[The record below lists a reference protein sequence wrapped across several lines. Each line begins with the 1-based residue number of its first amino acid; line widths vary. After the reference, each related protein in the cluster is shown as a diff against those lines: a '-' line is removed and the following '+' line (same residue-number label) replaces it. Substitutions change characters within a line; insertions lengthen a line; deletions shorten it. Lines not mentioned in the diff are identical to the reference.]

1 MRPTLDFTTLNVF
14 IAVVE
19 RESFVGASKV
29 LEMPTSNVS
38 RCISQLEEKL
48 NLQLIERSTRH
59 MKLTQAGHLLYTR
72 AKPLL
77 EALEQTET
85 ELTLRQMQLK
95 GPLRICI
102 PNEIGPALL
111 GSVIADFACQY
122 PDLELSCITNLSG
135 FDSLRD
141 DLDLAV
147 IISRGQMDDSD
158 YIARHLMT
166 IPCTVVAAP
175 SIIER
180 CGTPSRIQQFEEL
193 PCITTVSAL
202 KGAPWQFVNIKGGF
216 ETIKVKG
223 HYRVNSGEM
232 AGRAAVAGV
241 GFAIL
246 SKQACQPYINDGR
259 LIEVEFEQ
267 SAAPLQLFALYSDR
281 RYLPAKTRAL
291 IDYMHQRLSDLSLTE
306 GSSLRAPRAE

>member
-1 MRPTLDFTTLNVF
+1 MRPVLDFNTLKVF

-19 RESFVGASKV
+19 KESFVGASKL

-48 NLQLIERSTRH
+48 DLQLIERSTRH
-59 MKLTQAGHLLYTR
+59 MKLTQAGQLLYTR

-111 GSVIADFACQY
+111 GSVIAEFACQY
-122 PDLELSCITNLSG
+122 PDLEISCVTNLSG
-135 FDSLRD
+135 FESLRD
-141 DLDLAV
+141 DLDLAI
-147 IISRGQMDDSD
+147 IISRGQMDNSD
-158 YIARHLMT
+158 YIARHLVT
-166 IPCTVVAAP
+166 ISCTIVAAP
-175 SIIER
+175 SLIQR
-180 CGTPSRIQQFEEL
+180 YGTPTRIEQFEEL

-202 KGAPWQFVNIKGGF
+202 KGAPWQFVNKKGEF

-232 AGRAAVAGV
+232 AGQAAVAGI

-246 SKQACQPYINDGR
+246 SKQTCQPYISDGR
-259 LIEVEFEQ
+259 LVEIEFEQ
-267 SAAPLQLFALYSDR
+267 KAAPLQLFALYSNR

-291 IDYMHQRLSDLSLTE
+291 IDFIHQKLSHISL
-306 GSSLRAPRAE
+306 

>member
-1 MRPTLDFTTLNVF
+1 MRSALDFNTLKVF

-19 RESFVGASKV
+19 RESFVGAARV
-29 LEMPTSNVS
+29 LAMPTSNVS

-59 MKLTQAGHLLYTR
+59 MKLTQAGHLLYIR

-122 PDLELSCITNLSG
+122 PDLEISCVTNLSG
-135 FDSLRD
+135 LESLRD
-141 DLDLAV
+141 DLDLA
-147 IISRGQMDDSD
+147 IIITRGQMDDSD
-158 YIARHLMT
+158 YIARHLVT
-166 IPCTVVAAP
+166 IPCTIVAAP
-175 SIIER
+175 CVIQR
-180 CGTPSRIQQFEEL
+180 YGTPSHIRQFEEL

-202 KGAPWQFVNIKGGF
+202 KGAPWQFVNMKGGF

-246 SKQACQPYINDGR
+246 SKQACQPYISDGR
-259 LIEVEFEQ
+259 LIEIEFEQ
-267 SAAPLQLFALYSDR
+267 SPAPLQLFALYSDR

-291 IDYMHQRLSDLSLTE
+291 IDFMHQKLSNISLAT
-306 GSSLRAPRAE
+306 

>member
-1 MRPTLDFTTLNVF
+1 MRSALDFNTLKVF

-19 RESFVGASKV
+19 RESFVGAARV
-29 LEMPTSNVS
+29 LAMPTSNVS

-59 MKLTQAGHLLYTR
+59 MKLTQAGHLLYIR

-122 PDLELSCITNLSG
+122 PDLEISCVTNLSG
-135 FDSLRD
+135 LESLRD
-141 DLDLAV
+141 DLDLA
-147 IISRGQMDDSD
+147 IIITRGQMDDSD
-158 YIARHLMT
+158 YIARHLVT
-166 IPCTVVAAP
+166 IPCTIVAAP
-175 SIIER
+175 SVIQR
-180 CGTPSRIQQFEEL
+180 YGTPSHIRQFEEL

-202 KGAPWQFVNIKGGF
+202 KGAPWQFVNMKGGF

-246 SKQACQPYINDGR
+246 SKQVCQPYISDGR
-259 LIEVEFEQ
+259 LIEIEFEQ
-267 SAAPLQLFALYSDR
+267 SPAPLQLFALYSDR

-291 IDYMHQRLSDLSLTE
+291 IDFMHQKLSNISLAT
-306 GSSLRAPRAE
+306 

>member
-1 MRPTLDFTTLNVF
+1 MRSALDFNALKVF

-19 RESFVGASKV
+19 RESFVGASKI

-48 NLQLIERSTRH
+48 DLQLIERSTRH
-59 MKLTQAGHLLYTR
+59 MRLTQAGQLLYTR

-111 GSVIADFACQY
+111 SSVIADFACQH
-122 PDLELSCITNLSG
+122 PDLEISCVTNLSG
-135 FDSLRD
+135 FESLRD
-141 DLDLAV
+141 DLDLA
-147 IISRGQMDDSD
+147 IIITRGQMDNSD
-158 YIARHLMT
+158 YIARHLVI
-166 IPCTVVAAP
+166 IPCTIVAAP
-175 SIIER
+175 SLIQR
-180 CGTPSRIQQFEEL
+180 YGTPTHIQQFEEL

-202 KGAPWQFVNIKGGF
+202 KGAPWQFVNKKGEF

-232 AGRAAVAGV
+232 AGQAAVSGV

-246 SKQACQPYINDGR
+246 SKQACHPYISDGR
-259 LIEVEFEQ
+259 LIEIKFEQ
-267 SAAPLQLFALYSDR
+267 SAAPLQLFALYSNR

-291 IDYMHQRLSDLSLTE
+291 IDFMQQKLSDSP
-306 GSSLRAPRAE
+306 S

>member
-1 MRPTLDFTTLNVF
+1 MRAALDFTSLKVF

-19 RESFVGASKV
+19 RESFVGAAKA

-59 MKLTQAGHLLYTR
+59 MKLTQAGHLLYIR

-122 PDLELSCITNLSG
+122 PELEISCVTNLSG
-135 FDSLRD
+135 LESLRD

-147 IISRGQMDDSD
+147 IVTRGQMDDSD

-175 SIIER
+175 DVIQR
-180 CGTPSRIQQFEEL
+180 YGTPSHIQQFEEL

-202 KGAPWQFVNIKGGF
+202 KGAPWQFVDKKGGF
-216 ETIKVKG
+216 ETIKVNG

-232 AGRAAVAGV
+232 AGRAAIAGV

-246 SKQACQPYINDGR
+246 AKQACQPYISDGR

-281 RYLPAKTRAL
+281 RFLPAKTRAL
-291 IDYMHQRLSDLSLTE
+291 IDFMHQKLSNISTVK
-306 GSSLRAPRAE
+306 

>member
-38 RCISQLEEKL
+38 RCISQLEKKL

-180 CGTPSRIQQFEEL
+180 YGTPSRIQQFEEL

-291 IDYMHQRLSDLSLTE
+291 IDYMHQSLSN
-306 GSSLRAPRAE
+306 P

>member
-1 MRPTLDFTTLNVF
+1 MRPALDFNTLKVF

-19 RESFVGASKV
+19 RESFVGASKI

-48 NLQLIERSTRH
+48 DLQLIERSTRH
-59 MKLTQAGHLLYTR
+59 MKLTQAGQLLYTR

-111 GSVIADFACQY
+111 GSVIADFACQH
-122 PDLELSCITNLSG
+122 PDLEISCITNLSG
-135 FDSLRD
+135 FESLRD
-141 DLDLAV
+141 DLDLA
-147 IISRGQMDDSD
+147 IIITRGQMENSD
-158 YIARHLMT
+158 YIARHLVT
-166 IPCTVVAAP
+166 IPCTIVAAP
-175 SIIER
+175 SLIQR
-180 CGTPSRIQQFEEL
+180 YGTPTDIQQFEEL

-202 KGAPWQFVNIKGGF
+202 KGAPWQFVNKKGEF

-232 AGRAAVAGV
+232 AGQAAISGV
-241 GFAIL
+241 GFSIL
-246 SKQACQPYINDGR
+246 SKQVCHPYISNGR
-259 LIEVEFEQ
+259 LIEIEFEQ
-267 SAAPLQLFALYSDR
+267 SAAPLQLFALYSNR

-291 IDYMHQRLSDLSLTE
+291 IDFMQQKLSESLS
-306 GSSLRAPRAE
+306 

>member
-1 MRPTLDFTTLNVF
+1 MRPALDFNTLKVF

-19 RESFVGASKV
+19 RESFVGASKI

-48 NLQLIERSTRH
+48 DLQLIERSTRH
-59 MKLTQAGHLLYTR
+59 MKITQAGQLLYTR
-72 AKPLL
+72 VKPLL
-77 EALEQTET
+77 EVLEQTET
-85 ELTLRQMQLK
+85 ELTSRQMQLK

-122 PDLELSCITNLSG
+122 PDLEISCVTNLSG
-135 FDSLRD
+135 FESLRD
-141 DLDLAV
+141 DLDLA
-147 IISRGQMDDSD
+147 IIITRGQMDNSD
-158 YIARHLMT
+158 YIARHLVT
-166 IPCTVVAAP
+166 IPCTIVAAP
-175 SIIER
+175 PLIQR
-180 CGTPSRIQQFEEL
+180 YGTPTHIQQFEEL

-202 KGAPWQFVNIKGGF
+202 KGAPWQFVNKKGEF

-232 AGRAAVAGV
+232 AGQAAVAGV

-246 SKQACQPYINDGR
+246 SKQVCHPYISNGR
-259 LIEVEFEQ
+259 LIEIEFEQ
-267 SAAPLQLFALYSDR
+267 SAAPLQLFALYSNR

-291 IDYMHQRLSDLSLTE
+291 IDFMQQKLSE
-306 GSSLRAPRAE
+306 SSS

>member
-1 MRPTLDFTTLNVF
+1 MRSALDFNTLRVF

-122 PDLELSCITNLSG
+122 PDLEISCVTNLSG
-135 FDSLRD
+135 FESLRD
-141 DLDLAV
+141 DLDLA
-147 IISRGQMDDSD
+147 IIITRGQMDDSD

-166 IPCTVVAAP
+166 IPCTIVAAP
-175 SIIER
+175 SIIQR
-180 CGTPSRIQQFEEL
+180 YGTPSHIQQFEEL

-232 AGRAAVAGV
+232 AGRAAVSGV

-246 SKQACQPYINDGR
+246 SKQTCQPYINDGR
-259 LIEVEFEQ
+259 LIEVKFEQ
-267 SAAPLQLFALYSDR
+267 SAAPLQLFALYSNR

-291 IDYMHQRLSDLSLTE
+291 IDFIHQELSNISLAT
-306 GSSLRAPRAE
+306 

>member
-1 MRPTLDFTTLNVF
+1 MRPALDFTTLKVF

-19 RESFVGASKV
+19 KDSFVGAARV

-38 RCISQLEEKL
+38 RCISQLEDKL

-59 MKLTQAGHLLYTR
+59 MKLTQAGHLLYSR

-122 PDLELSCITNLSG
+122 PDLEISCVTNLSG
-135 FDSLRD
+135 LESLRD

-147 IISRGQMDDSD
+147 IISRGKMDDSD

-166 IPCTVVAAP
+166 IPCTIVAAP
-175 SIIER
+175 AIIQR
-180 CGTPSRIQQFEEL
+180 YGPPSHIKQLEEL

-202 KGAPWQFVNIKGGF
+202 KGAPWQFVNAKGGF
-216 ETIKVKG
+216 ETIKVNA

-232 AGRAAVAGV
+232 AGRAAIAGV

-246 SKQACQPYINDGR
+246 SKQACQPYIDDGR
-259 LIEVEFEQ
+259 LIEVTFEQ

-291 IDYMHQRLSDLSLTE
+291 IDFMHQHLSALS
-306 GSSLRAPRAE
+306 

>member
-1 MRPTLDFTTLNVF
+1 MRAALDFTSLKVF

-19 RESFVGASKV
+19 RESFVGAAKV

-59 MKLTQAGHLLYTR
+59 MKLTQAGHLLYIR

-122 PDLELSCITNLSG
+122 PELEISCVTNLSG
-135 FDSLRD
+135 LESLRD

-147 IISRGQMDDSD
+147 IVTRGQMDDSD

-175 SIIER
+175 AVIQR
-180 CGTPSRIQQFEEL
+180 YGTPSHIQQFEGL

-202 KGAPWQFVNIKGGF
+202 KGAPWQFVDKKGGF
-216 ETIKVKG
+216 ETIKVNG

-232 AGRAAVAGV
+232 AGRAAIAGV

-246 SKQACQPYINDGR
+246 AKQACQPYISDGR

-281 RYLPAKTRAL
+281 RFLPAKTRAL
-291 IDYMHQRLSDLSLTE
+291 IDFMHQKLSKIS
-306 GSSLRAPRAE
+306 

>member
-1 MRPTLDFTTLNVF
+1 MGQLMRSAFDFNTLKVF

-19 RESFVGASKV
+19 RESFVGASKL

-48 NLQLIERSTRH
+48 DLQLIERSTRH
-59 MKLTQAGHLLYTR
+59 MKLTQAGQLLYTR

-85 ELTLRQMQLK
+85 ELTLRQMQLT

-111 GSVIADFACQY
+111 GSVIAEFACQY
-122 PDLELSCITNLSG
+122 PDLEISCVTNLSG
-135 FDSLRD
+135 FESLRD
-141 DLDLAV
+141 DLDLAI
-147 IISRGQMDDSD
+147 IISRGQMDNSD
-158 YIARHLMT
+158 YIARHLVT
-166 IPCTVVAAP
+166 IPCSIVAAP
-175 SIIER
+175 SLIQR
-180 CGTPSRIQQFEEL
+180 YGTPTHIQQFEEL

-202 KGAPWQFVNIKGGF
+202 KGAPWQFVNKKGEF

-232 AGRAAVAGV
+232 AGQAAVAGI

-246 SKQACQPYINDGR
+246 SKQACQPYLSDGR
-259 LIEVEFEQ
+259 LIEIEFEQ
-267 SAAPLQLFALYSDR
+267 AVAPLQLFALYSDR
-281 RYLPAKTRAL
+281 RYLPTKTRAL
-291 IDYMHQRLSDLSLTE
+291 IDFIQQKLGHVSL
-306 GSSLRAPRAE
+306 

>member
-1 MRPTLDFTTLNVF
+1 MRPALDFNTLKVF
-14 IAVVE
+14 VAVVE
-19 RESFVGASKV
+19 KESFVGASKL

-48 NLQLIERSTRH
+48 DLQLIERSTRH
-59 MKLTQAGHLLYTR
+59 MKVTQAGQLLYTR

-102 PNEIGPALL
+102 PTEIGPALL
-111 GSVIADFACQY
+111 GSVIAEFACQY
-122 PDLELSCITNLSG
+122 PDLEISCVTNLSG
-135 FDSLRD
+135 FESLRD
-141 DLDLAV
+141 DLDLAI
-147 IISRGQMDDSD
+147 IISRGQMDNSD
-158 YIARHLMT
+158 YIARHLVT
-166 IPCTVVAAP
+166 IPCTIVAAP
-175 SIIER
+175 SLIQR
-180 CGTPSRIQQFEEL
+180 YGTPTHIQQFEEL

-202 KGAPWQFVNIKGGF
+202 KGAPWQFVNKKGEF
-216 ETIKVKG
+216 ETTKVKG

-232 AGRAAVAGV
+232 AGQAAVAGI

-246 SKQACQPYINDGR
+246 SKHACQPYISDGR
-259 LIEVEFEQ
+259 LIEIEFEQ
-267 SAAPLQLFALYSDR
+267 AVAPLQLFALYSDR

-291 IDYMHQRLSDLSLTE
+291 IDFIQQKLGHVSL
-306 GSSLRAPRAE
+306 

>member
-1 MRPTLDFTTLNVF
+1 
-14 IAVVE
+14 
-19 RESFVGASKV
+19 
-29 LEMPTSNVS
+29 VS

-59 MKLTQAGHLLYTR
+59 MKLTQPGHLLYTR

-85 ELTLRQMQLK
+85 ALTLRQMQFK
-95 GPLRICI
+95 GPLRLCI
-102 PNEIGPALL
+102 PNEVGPALL

-122 PDLELSCITNLSG
+122 PDLEISCVTNLSG
-135 FDSLRD
+135 FESLRD
-141 DLDLAV
+141 DLDLA
-147 IISRGQMDDSD
+147 IIITRGQMDDSD
-158 YIARHLMT
+158 YIARHLVT
-166 IPCTVVAAP
+166 IPCTIVAAP
-175 SIIER
+175 SVIQR
-180 CGTPSRIQQFEEL
+180 YGTPTQIQQFEEL

-202 KGAPWQFVNIKGGF
+202 KGAPWQFVNKKGGF
-216 ETIKVKG
+216 ETIKVKA

-232 AGRAAVAGV
+232 AGRAAVSGV

-259 LIEVEFEQ
+259 LIEIACEQ

-291 IDYMHQRLSDLSLTE
+291 IDYMHQKLSDIS
-306 GSSLRAPRAE
+306 

>member
-1 MRPTLDFTTLNVF
+1 MGQLMRPALDFNTLKVF

-19 RESFVGASKV
+19 KESFVGASKL

-48 NLQLIERSTRH
+48 DLQLIERSTRH
-59 MKLTQAGHLLYTR
+59 MKLTQAGQLLYTR

-111 GSVIADFACQY
+111 GSVIAEFACQY
-122 PDLELSCITNLSG
+122 PDLEISCVTNLSG
-135 FDSLRD
+135 FESLRD
-141 DLDLAV
+141 DLDLAI
-147 IISRGQMDDSD
+147 IISRGQMDNSD
-158 YIARHLMT
+158 YIARHLVT
-166 IPCTVVAAP
+166 IPCTIVAAP
-175 SIIER
+175 SLIQR
-180 CGTPSRIQQFEEL
+180 YGTPTRIEQFEEL

-202 KGAPWQFVNIKGGF
+202 KGAPWQFVNKKGEF
-216 ETIKVKG
+216 EAIKVKG

-232 AGRAAVAGV
+232 AGQAAVAGI

-246 SKQACQPYINDGR
+246 SKQTCQPYISDGR
-259 LIEVEFEQ
+259 LVEIEFKQ
-267 SAAPLQLFALYSDR
+267 KAAPLQLFALYSNR

-291 IDYMHQRLSDLSLTE
+291 IDFIHQKLSHISL
-306 GSSLRAPRAE
+306 

>member
-1 MRPTLDFTTLNVF
+1 MRPALDFNTLKVF
-14 IAVVE
+14 VAVVE
-19 RESFVGASKV
+19 RESFVGASKL

-48 NLQLIERSTRH
+48 DLQLIERSTRH
-59 MKLTQAGHLLYTR
+59 MKVTQAGQLLYTR

-102 PNEIGPALL
+102 PTEIGPALL
-111 GSVIADFACQY
+111 GYVIAEFACQY
-122 PDLELSCITNLSG
+122 PELQISCVTNLSG
-135 FDSLRD
+135 FESLRD
-141 DLDLAV
+141 DLDLAI
-147 IISRGQMDDSD
+147 IISRGQMDNSD
-158 YIARHLMT
+158 YIARHLVT
-166 IPCTVVAAP
+166 IPCTIVAAP
-175 SIIER
+175 SLIQR
-180 CGTPSRIQQFEEL
+180 YGTPTHIQQFEEL

-202 KGAPWQFVNIKGGF
+202 KGAPWQFVNKKGEF

-232 AGRAAVAGV
+232 AGQAAVAGI

-246 SKQACQPYINDGR
+246 SKQACQPYISDGR
-259 LIEVEFEQ
+259 LIEIEFEQ
-267 SAAPLQLFALYSDR
+267 AVAPLQLFALYSDR

-291 IDYMHQRLSDLSLTE
+291 IDFIQQKLGHVSL
-306 GSSLRAPRAE
+306 

>member
-1 MRPTLDFTTLNVF
+1 MRPALDFNTLKVF

-19 RESFVGASKV
+19 SESFVGAAKV

-85 ELTLRQMQLK
+85 ELTLRQMQLR

-102 PNEIGPALL
+102 PNEVGPALL

-122 PDLELSCITNLSG
+122 PDLEISCVTNLSG
-135 FDSLRD
+135 FESLRD

-147 IISRGQMDDSD
+147 IIARGQMDNSD
-158 YIARHLMT
+158 YIARHLLT
-166 IPCTVVAAP
+166 IPCTIVAAP
-175 SIIER
+175 SVIQR
-180 CGTPSRIQQFEEL
+180 YGTPSEIQQFAEL

-202 KGAPWQFVNIKGGF
+202 KGAPWQFINKKGGF
-216 ETIKVKG
+216 DTIKVKA

-232 AGRAAVAGV
+232 AGRAALAGV

-246 SKQACQPYINDGR
+246 SKQACQPYIRDGR

-267 SAAPLQLFALYSDR
+267 SAAPLQLFALYSNR
-281 RYLPAKTRAL
+281 RFLPAKTRAL
-291 IDYMHQRLSDLSLTE
+291 IDYMHHKLSNN
-306 GSSLRAPRAE
+306 P

>member
-1 MRPTLDFTTLNVF
+1 MRPALDFNTLKVF
-14 IAVVE
+14 VAVVE
-19 RESFVGASKV
+19 RESFVGASKL

-48 NLQLIERSTRH
+48 DLQLIERSTRH
-59 MKLTQAGHLLYTR
+59 MKVTQAGQLLYTR

-111 GSVIADFACQY
+111 GSVIAEFACQY
-122 PDLELSCITNLSG
+122 PDLEISCVTNLSG
-135 FDSLRD
+135 FESLRD
-141 DLDLAV
+141 DLDLAI
-147 IISRGQMDDSD
+147 IISRGQMDNSD
-158 YIARHLMT
+158 YIARHLVT
-166 IPCTVVAAP
+166 IPCTIVAAP
-175 SIIER
+175 SLIQR
-180 CGTPSRIQQFEEL
+180 YGTPSHIQQFEEL

-202 KGAPWQFVNIKGGF
+202 KGTPWQFVNKKGEF

-232 AGRAAVAGV
+232 AGQAAVAGI

-246 SKQACQPYINDGR
+246 SKQACQPYISDGR
-259 LIEVEFEQ
+259 LIEIEFEQ
-267 SAAPLQLFALYSDR
+267 AVAPLQLFALYSDR

-291 IDYMHQRLSDLSLTE
+291 IDFIQQKLGHVSL
-306 GSSLRAPRAE
+306 

>member
-1 MRPTLDFTTLNVF
+1 MRPALDFNTLKVF

-19 RESFVGASKV
+19 KESFVGASKL

-48 NLQLIERSTRH
+48 DLQLIERSTRH
-59 MKLTQAGHLLYTR
+59 MKLTQAGQLLYTR

-111 GSVIADFACQY
+111 GSVIAEFACQY
-122 PDLELSCITNLSG
+122 PDLEISCVTNLSG
-135 FDSLRD
+135 FESLRD
-141 DLDLAV
+141 DLDLAI
-147 IISRGQMDDSD
+147 IISRGQMDNSD
-158 YIARHLMT
+158 YIARHLVT
-166 IPCTVVAAP
+166 IPCTIVAAP
-175 SIIER
+175 SLIQR
-180 CGTPSRIQQFEEL
+180 YGTPTRIEQFEDL

-202 KGAPWQFVNIKGGF
+202 KGAPWQFVNKKGEF
-216 ETIKVKG
+216 EAIKVKG

-232 AGRAAVAGV
+232 AGQAAVAGI

-246 SKQACQPYINDGR
+246 SKQACQPYISDGR
-259 LIEVEFEQ
+259 LVEIEFEQ
-267 SAAPLQLFALYSDR
+267 KAAPLQLFALYSNR

-291 IDYMHQRLSDLSLTE
+291 IDFIHQKLSHISL
-306 GSSLRAPRAE
+306 

>member
-1 MRPTLDFTTLNVF
+1 MRPALDFNTLKVF

-19 RESFVGASKV
+19 KESFVGASKI

-48 NLQLIERSTRH
+48 DLQLIERSTRH
-59 MKLTQAGHLLYTR
+59 MKITQAGQLLYTR

-85 ELTLRQMQLK
+85 ELTSRQMQLK

-111 GSVIADFACQY
+111 GSIIADFACQY
-122 PDLELSCITNLSG
+122 PDLEISCVTNLSG
-135 FDSLRD
+135 FESLRD
-141 DLDLAV
+141 DLDLA
-147 IISRGQMDDSD
+147 IIITRGQMDNSD
-158 YIARHLMT
+158 YIARHLVT
-166 IPCTVVAAP
+166 IPCTIVAAP
-175 SIIER
+175 SLIQR
-180 CGTPSRIQQFEEL
+180 YGTPTHIQQFEEL

-202 KGAPWQFVNIKGGF
+202 KGAPWQFVNKKGEF

-232 AGRAAVAGV
+232 AGQAAVAGV

-259 LIEVEFEQ
+259 LIEIKFEQ
-267 SAAPLQLFALYSDR
+267 AVAPLQLFALYSNR
-281 RYLPAKTRAL
+281 RYLPAKTRAI
-291 IDYMHQRLSDLSLTE
+291 IDFMHEKLSD
-306 GSSLRAPRAE
+306 SSS

>member
-1 MRPTLDFTTLNVF
+1 MRPALDFNTLKVF
-14 IAVVE
+14 VAVVE
-19 RESFVGASKV
+19 KESFVGASKL

-48 NLQLIERSTRH
+48 DLQLIERSTRH
-59 MKLTQAGHLLYTR
+59 MKVTQAGQLLYTR

-102 PNEIGPALL
+102 PTEIGPALL
-111 GSVIADFACQY
+111 GSVIAEFACQY
-122 PDLELSCITNLSG
+122 PDLEISCVTNLSG
-135 FDSLRD
+135 FESLRD
-141 DLDLAV
+141 DLDLAI
-147 IISRGQMDDSD
+147 IISRGQMDNSD
-158 YIARHLMT
+158 YIARHLVT
-166 IPCTVVAAP
+166 IPCTIVAAP
-175 SIIER
+175 SLIQR
-180 CGTPSRIQQFEEL
+180 YGTPTHIQQFEEL

-202 KGAPWQFVNIKGGF
+202 KGAPWQFVNKKGEF

-232 AGRAAVAGV
+232 AGQAAVAGI

-246 SKQACQPYINDGR
+246 SKQACQPYISDGR
-259 LIEVEFEQ
+259 LIEIEFEQ
-267 SAAPLQLFALYSDR
+267 AVAPLQLFALYSDR

-291 IDYMHQRLSDLSLTE
+291 IDFIQQKLGHVSL
-306 GSSLRAPRAE
+306 

>member
-1 MRPTLDFTTLNVF
+1 MRAALDFTSLKVF

-19 RESFVGASKV
+19 RESFVGAAKA

-59 MKLTQAGHLLYTR
+59 MKLTQAGHLLYIR

-122 PDLELSCITNLSG
+122 PELEISCVTNLSG
-135 FDSLRD
+135 LESLRD

-147 IISRGQMDDSD
+147 IVTRGQMDDSD

-175 SIIER
+175 AVIQR
-180 CGTPSRIQQFEEL
+180 YGTPSHIQQFEEL

-202 KGAPWQFVNIKGGF
+202 KGAPWQFIDKKGGF
-216 ETIKVKG
+216 ETIKVNG

-232 AGRAAVAGV
+232 AGRAAIAGV

-246 SKQACQPYINDGR
+246 AKQACQPYINDGR

-281 RYLPAKTRAL
+281 RFLPAKTRAL
-291 IDYMHQRLSDLSLTE
+291 IDFMHQKLSNISTVK
-306 GSSLRAPRAE
+306 

>member
-1 MRPTLDFTTLNVF
+1 MRPALDFTTLKVF
-14 IAVVE
+14 IAVVD
-19 RESFVGASKV
+19 RDSFVGASKA

-59 MKLTQAGHLLYTR
+59 MKLTQAGQLLYAR

-77 EALEQTET
+77 EALEQTES
-85 ELTLRQMQLK
+85 ELTQGQVQLK

-102 PNEIGPALL
+102 PNEIGPALM

-122 PDLELSCITNLSG
+122 PDVEISCVTNLSG
-135 FDSLRD
+135 FESLRD
-141 DLDLAV
+141 DLDLA
-147 IISRGQMDDSD
+147 IIVSRGQMDDSD
-158 YIARHLMT
+158 YIARHLVT
-166 IPCTVVAAP
+166 IPCTIVASP
-175 SIIER
+175 SVIQR
-180 CGTPSRIQQFEEL
+180 YGTPSHIQQLEEL

-202 KGAPWQFVNIKGGF
+202 KGTPWQFISAKGRF
-216 ETIKVKG
+216 ETIAVKG

-232 AGRAAVAGV
+232 AGQAAVSGI

-259 LIEVEFEQ
+259 LIEIEFEQ
-267 SAAPLQLFALYSDR
+267 SAAPLHLFALYSNR

-291 IDYMHQRLSDLSLTE
+291 IDFLYQNLSHLPLVT
-306 GSSLRAPRAE
+306 

>member
-1 MRPTLDFTTLNVF
+1 MRPALDFNTLKVF
-14 IAVVE
+14 VAVVE
-19 RESFVGASKV
+19 RESFVGAAKV

-38 RCISQLEEKL
+38 RAISQLEEKL
-48 NLQLIERSTRH
+48 SLQLIERSTRH
-59 MKLTQAGHLLYTR
+59 MKLTQAGHLLYSR

-77 EALEQTET
+77 DALEQTET

-122 PDLELSCITNLSG
+122 PELEISCITNLSG
-135 FDSLRD
+135 LESLRD

-147 IISRGQMDDSD
+147 IITRGQMDDSD

-166 IPCTVVAAP
+166 IPCTIVAAP
-175 SIIER
+175 SL
-180 CGTPSRIQQFEEL
+180 IQRYGIPEHIRQFETL

-202 KGAPWQFVNIKGGF
+202 KGAPWQFVNKKGGF

-232 AGRAAVAGV
+232 AGRAAIAGV

-246 SKQACQPYINDGR
+246 SKHACQPYINDGR
-259 LIEVEFEQ
+259 LIEIEFEQ

-281 RYLPAKTRAL
+281 RFLPAKTRAL
-291 IDYMHQRLSDLSLTE
+291 IDFMQQKLSTLPLAT
-306 GSSLRAPRAE
+306 

>member
-1 MRPTLDFTTLNVF
+1 MRAALDFTSLKVF

-59 MKLTQAGHLLYTR
+59 MKLTQAGHLLYIR

-95 GPLRICI
+95 GPLRVCI

-111 GSVIADFACQY
+111 GSVIADFASQY
-122 PDLELSCITNLSG
+122 PELEISCVTNLSG
-135 FDSLRD
+135 LESLRD

-147 IISRGQMDDSD
+147 IVTRGQMEDSD

-175 SIIER
+175 AVIKR
-180 CGTPSRIQQFEEL
+180 YGTPSHIQQFEGL

-202 KGAPWQFVNIKGGF
+202 KGAPWQFVDKKGGF
-216 ETIKVKG
+216 ETIKVNG

-232 AGRAAVAGV
+232 AGRAAIAGV

-246 SKQACQPYINDGR
+246 AKQACQPYISDGR

-281 RYLPAKTRAL
+281 RFLPAKTRAL
-291 IDYMHQRLSDLSLTE
+291 IDFMHQKLSKIS
-306 GSSLRAPRAE
+306 

>member
-1 MRPTLDFTTLNVF
+1 MGQLMRPALDFNNLKVF
-14 IAVVE
+14 VAVVE
-19 RESFVGASKV
+19 RESFVGASKL

-48 NLQLIERSTRH
+48 DLQLIERSTRH
-59 MKLTQAGHLLYTR
+59 MKVTQAGQLLYTR

-102 PNEIGPALL
+102 PTEIGPALL
-111 GSVIADFACQY
+111 GSVIAEFACQY
-122 PDLELSCITNLSG
+122 PDLEISCVTNLSG
-135 FDSLRD
+135 FESLRD
-141 DLDLAV
+141 DLDLAI
-147 IISRGQMDDSD
+147 IISRGQMDNSD
-158 YIARHLMT
+158 YIARHLVT
-166 IPCTVVAAP
+166 IPCTIVAAP
-175 SIIER
+175 SLIQR
-180 CGTPSRIQQFEEL
+180 YGTPTHIQQFEEL

-202 KGAPWQFVNIKGGF
+202 KGAPWQFVNKKGEF

-232 AGRAAVAGV
+232 AGQAAVAGI

-246 SKQACQPYINDGR
+246 SKHACQPYISDGR
-259 LIEVEFEQ
+259 LIELEFEQ
-267 SAAPLQLFALYSDR
+267 AVAPLQLFALYSDR

-291 IDYMHQRLSDLSLTE
+291 IDFMHEKLSQ
-306 GSSLRAPRAE
+306 

>member
-1 MRPTLDFTTLNVF
+1 MRATLDFNTLKVF

-38 RCISQLEEKL
+38 RCISQLEDKL
-48 NLQLIERSTRH
+48 SLQLIERSTRH
-59 MKLTQAGHLLYTR
+59 MKLTQAGHLLFTR

-77 EALEQTET
+77 DALEQTET
-85 ELTLRQMQLK
+85 ELTLRQMQFK

-111 GSVIADFACQY
+111 GSVVADFACQH
-122 PDLELSCITNLSG
+122 PDLEISCVTNLSG
-135 FDSLRD
+135 FESLRD
-141 DLDLAV
+141 DLDLA
-147 IISRGQMDDSD
+147 IIVSRGQMDDSD
-158 YIARHLMT
+158 YIARHLVT
-166 IPCTVVAAP
+166 IVAAP
-175 SIIER
+175 SVIQR
-180 CGTPSRIQQFEEL
+180 YGSPSRIQQLEEL
-193 PCITTVSAL
+193 PCITTVNAL
-202 KGAPWQFVNIKGGF
+202 KGAPWQFVNKKGGF
-216 ETIKVKG
+216 ETIKVKS

-246 SKQACQPYINDGR
+246 SEQACQPYIDDGR
-259 LIEVEFEQ
+259 LIEIKFEQ
-267 SAAPLQLFALYSDR
+267 PPAPLQLFAIYSDR

-291 IDYMHQRLSDLSLTE
+291 IDFMHQKLSLQ
-306 GSSLRAPRAE
+306 S

>member
-1 MRPTLDFTTLNVF
+1 MRPALDFNTLKVF

-19 RESFVGASKV
+19 RDSFVGAAKV

-38 RCISQLEEKL
+38 RCIAQLEEKL

-59 MKLTQAGHLLYTR
+59 MKLTQSGHLLYTR
-72 AKPLL
+72 SKPLL
-77 EALEQTET
+77 EALEQTEA

-95 GPLRICI
+95 GPLRLCI
-102 PNEIGPALL
+102 PNESGPALL
-111 GSVIADFACQY
+111 GSVIAEFACQH
-122 PDLELSCITNLSG
+122 PDLEISCITNLSG

-147 IISRGQMDDSD
+147 IITRGQMDDSD
-158 YIARHLMT
+158 YIARHLLT
-166 IPCTVVAAP
+166 IPCTIVAAP
-175 SIIER
+175 SVIQR
-180 CGTPSRIQQFEEL
+180 YGTPSHIRQFEEL

-202 KGAPWQFVNIKGGF
+202 KGAAWQFVNAKGGF

-232 AGRAAVAGV
+232 AGRAALAGV

-246 SKQACQPYINDGR
+246 SKQGCQPWISDGR
-259 LIEVEFEQ
+259 LIEVGFEQ
-267 SAAPLQLFALYSDR
+267 SAAPLQLFAVYSNR

-291 IDYMHQRLSDLSLTE
+291 IDFMQQKLSNPSLATE
-306 GSSLRAPRAE
+306 CGIASP

>member
-1 MRPTLDFTTLNVF
+1 MRPALDFNTLKVF
-14 IAVVE
+14 VAVVE
-19 RESFVGASKV
+19 KESFVGASKL

-48 NLQLIERSTRH
+48 DLQLIERSTRH
-59 MKLTQAGHLLYTR
+59 MKVTQAGQLLYTR

-102 PNEIGPALL
+102 PTEIGPALL
-111 GSVIADFACQY
+111 GSVIAEFACQY
-122 PDLELSCITNLSG
+122 PDLEISCVTNLSG
-135 FDSLRD
+135 FESLRD
-141 DLDLAV
+141 DLDLAI
-147 IISRGQMDDSD
+147 IISRGQMDNSD
-158 YIARHLMT
+158 YIARHLVT
-166 IPCTVVAAP
+166 IPCTIVAAP
-175 SIIER
+175 SLIQR
-180 CGTPSRIQQFEEL
+180 YGTPTHIQQFEEL

-202 KGAPWQFVNIKGGF
+202 KGAPWQFVNKKGEF

-232 AGRAAVAGV
+232 AGQAAVAGI

-246 SKQACQPYINDGR
+246 SKQGCQPYISDGR
-259 LIEVEFEQ
+259 LIEIEFEQ
-267 SAAPLQLFALYSDR
+267 AVAPLQLFALYSDR

-291 IDYMHQRLSDLSLTE
+291 IDFIQQKLGQVSL
-306 GSSLRAPRAE
+306 

>member
-1 MRPTLDFTTLNVF
+1 MRPALDFNTLKVF
-14 IAVVE
+14 VAVVE
-19 RESFVGASKV
+19 KESFVGASKL

-48 NLQLIERSTRH
+48 DLQLIERSTRH
-59 MKLTQAGHLLYTR
+59 MKVTQAGQLLYTR

-102 PNEIGPALL
+102 PTEIGPALL
-111 GSVIADFACQY
+111 GSVIAEFACQY
-122 PDLELSCITNLSG
+122 PDLEISCVTNLSG
-135 FDSLRD
+135 FESLRD
-141 DLDLAV
+141 DLDLAI
-147 IISRGQMDDSD
+147 IISRGQMDNSD
-158 YIARHLMT
+158 YIARHLVT
-166 IPCTVVAAP
+166 IPCTIVAAP
-175 SIIER
+175 SLIQR
-180 CGTPSRIQQFEEL
+180 YGTPTHIQQFEEL

-202 KGAPWQFVNIKGGF
+202 KGAPWQFVNKKGEF

-232 AGRAAVAGV
+232 AGQAAVAGI

-246 SKQACQPYINDGR
+246 SKQACQPYISDGR
-259 LIEVEFEQ
+259 LIEIEFEQ
-267 SAAPLQLFALYSDR
+267 AVAPLQLFALYSDR

-291 IDYMHQRLSDLSLTE
+291 IDFIQQKLSDI
-306 GSSLRAPRAE
+306 SSPF